1 MEDNAWPLAGFT
13 VGVTAERKAGELASL
28 LQRRGARVIL
38 APAMHTVALPED
50 GELAAAT
57 AEVLAAPVDVVVAM
71 TGVGFRGWLEAA
83 EYNGERE
90 NLVAHL
96 RSAELVA
103 RGAKARG
110 AIRGAGLRHT
120 WTAPGETSMEILEYL
135 LGAGVDGKRV
145 VVQVHG
151 DPMTGFRQRLRA
163 AGAEVVAVAVYR
175 WTDPVDLG
183 PLDRLIAEVIA
194 GEVDALPL
202 TSAPAAANLLDRA
215 ERLGRGERFREALR
229 ERVFLACVGP
239 VTAAPIAEAAL
250 PYAMP
255 QRARTASLVRLL
267 EEALPARA
275 RARG

>member
-1 MEDNAWPLAGFT
+1 MEDNARPLAGFT
-13 VGVTAERKAGELASL
+13 VGVTAERKAEELASL
-28 LQRRGARVIL
+28 LERRGARVIR
-38 APAMHTVALPED
+38 APAMHTVPLPED

-57 AEVLAAPVDVVVAM
+57 AEVLAAPVDVAIAM

-83 EYNGERE
+83 EYNGDLER
-90 NLVAHL
+90 LVTCL
-96 RSAELVA
+96 RSAKLVA

-110 AIRGAGLRHT
+110 AIRGAGLRDA
-120 WTAPGETSMEILEYL
+120 WTAPGENSVEILEYL
-135 LGAGVDGKRV
+135 LGEGVDGKRV

-151 DPMTGFRQRLRA
+151 DRMIAFRQRLRE
-163 AGAEVVAVAVYR
+163 AGADVVMVAVYR

-183 PLDRLIAEVIA
+183 ALDRLIAEVIA

-215 ERLGRGERFREALR
+215 ERIGRGERFREALR
-229 ERVFLACVGP
+229 DRVFLACVGP
-239 VTAAPIAEAAL
+239 VTAAPIAGAAL

-255 QRARTASLVRLL
+255 ERARTASLVRLVVD
-267 EEALPARA
+267 ELPARP